1 MRQKA
6 EIAIRASAEES
17 QGIPALTKAQ
27 GVCVFQLS
35 GPIQHQTLVHLLRCP
50 DLSSIVCRP
59 DSIYHQ
65 TDQYGAKS
73 GDCNQSVGQG

>member
-27 GVCVFQLS
+27 GVSVFQLS
-35 GPIQHQTLVHLLRCP
+35 GPIQHQTLVHLLTAQVSRSEFKCMQARFYSTP
-50 DLSSIVCRP
+50 DWPI
-59 DSIYHQ
+59 
-65 TDQYGAKS
+65 
-73 GDCNQSVGQG
+73 